1 MFITQSHITIG
12 DYLFDFVH
20 DVEVDSSWQNQTATA
35 KIQLPAAL
43 RIDKNKLKESFPKGT
58 EVVIKLGYKDN
69 LNTVFEGFV
78 TRVHATIPVMI
89 ECEDL
94 MWKLKQIQ
102 ISENAKNESMQAYLS
117 RVLNME
123 VDCFDVQLKKFVANK
138 TTGAQLLNQI
148 KSDYGFPAFFRNG
161 KLVVGKQYA
170 AAGYKTHVVTFDNA
184 KNSNVASNSLE
195 FMSKDD
201 VKIKVTAISNLPSG
215 EKHEVELGDPDGE
228 SRTLNFYDIS
238 ENDLKAIAEKEMER
252 LQYDGYRGDLTLF
265 FEPFVQHGDVI
276 TLQNDQENDKTGSYW
291 IDGVNYKFGM
301 SGGRQAV
308 KLGPRA

>member
-20 DVEVDSSWQNQTATA
+20 DVEVESSWQNQTSTA

-43 RIDKNKLKESFPKGT
+43 RIDKNKLKETFPKGT
-58 EVVIKLGYKDN
+58 EVVIKIGYKDS
-69 LNTVFEGFV
+69 LNTVFEGFISRIH
-78 TRVHATIPVMI
+78 TTTPVMI

-102 ISENAKNESMQAYLS
+102 VNENAKNESMQTYLS

-123 VDCFDVQLKKFVANK
+123 VDCFDVHLQKFIANK
-138 TTGAQLLNQI
+138 ITGAQLLNQI
-148 KSDYGFPAFFRNG
+148 KSDYGFPAFFRGG

-170 AAGYKTHVVTFDNA
+170 AAGYKNHVVTFDNA
-184 KNSNVASNSLE
+184 RNSNVASNSLE

-215 EKHEVELGDPDGE
+215 EKHEVELGDPDGG
-228 SRTLNFYDIS
+228 SKTLNFFDIS
-238 ENDLKAIAEKEMER
+238 ESDLKAIAEKEMER

-265 FEPFVQHGDVI
+265 MEPFVQHGDVI

-291 IDGVNYKFGM
+291 IDGVTYKFGL

-308 KLGPRA
+308 KLGSRT